1 MQLYLQSKQCLE
13 QSGAP
18 TWEADQFPTLVVR
31 LWQPPG
37 FCLPGRRL
45 TYRSQPR
52 SPGRREAMEEKAFWD
67 HPFNQINKYWWSTLL
82 GILGTLKMNKIL
94 LPSRHKEVCIL
105 RKGNPPTLL
114 VGMNASWWTSVENSM
129 EIPRELKVELPCDL
143 VIPLLG
149 IYPDKTI
156 IQKHTRTSVFI
167 SALFS
172 CQDKEENLN
181 IHQQMSE

>member
-129 EIPRELKVELPCDL
+129 EIPQRTESRVALWSSNPTSGHISRQNYNSKRYVPSY
-143 VIPLLG
+143 VQSS
-149 IYPDKTI
+149 TI
-156 IQKHTRTSVFI
+156 HNG
-167 SALFS
+167 
-172 CQDKEENLN
+172 QDMETN
-181 IHQQMSE
+181 